1 MKSNVKSHPQ
11 SILDSAV
18 AVSRDTIRKVSN
30 VLASG
35 TRLLRQ
41 LEQAGDEAAQQ
52 AAAKRREK
60 LCGKLLPLITL
71 AEQQLAEVRD
81 AAGDAHIELSKL
93 LALRGRVGLPNFV
106 GCDADSAWSVLAT
119 AYSLVTDGIANYE
132 MKLREAKAMVNIIN
146 VTERELQIGG
156 ELAWE
161 LGHVRDFGF

>member
-60 LCGKLLPLITL
+60 LCGKLLPLIAL
-71 AEQQLAEVRD
+71 AETQIQQAREI
-81 AAGDAHIELSKL
+81 AGDSYIELDKL
-93 LALRGRVGLPNFV
+93 LALRGRVALPNFV
-106 GCDADSAWSVLAT
+106 GSD
-119 AYSLVTDGIANYE
+119 
-132 MKLREAKAMVNIIN
+132 
-146 VTERELQIGG
+146 
-156 ELAWE
+156 
-161 LGHVRDFGF
+161 